1 MKIFLIGKIG
11 SINHWLEDIAGALR
25 SAGHEV
31 QFGVTRHTWL
41 NARLERALTPLIVA
55 RLTAQV
61 AAFQPDL
68 ILAVGGY
75 HTPPAV
81 LAALRAMPIRPPIAG
96 WVGDQFAPAL
106 QGTADLY
113 DLVGY
118 TDTGLLA
125 QHRGLR
131 FAARAL
137 YLPHAVD
144 ARRASARPPADR
156 KPGMVFIANP
166 TPHRR
171 EVVDALAQPISVYG
185 PGWAPSTT
193 VAHDI
198 HRRRLAADAL
208 AGVYARHTAALNIHN
223 ELNVVHGLNQR
234 NFDPCLTQT
243 LVVAEDQPDL
253 ALCFEPGREVVVY
266 ADPAN
271 LNDLHARLIKDAP
284 WAAKIARQGRRRVL
298 AEHTF
303 EHRLAALMAAL

>member
-1 MKIFLIGKIG
+1 
-11 SINHWLEDIAGALR
+11 
-25 SAGHEV
+25 
-31 QFGVTRHTWL
+31 
-41 NARLERALTPLIVA
+41 
-55 RLTAQV
+55 
-61 AAFQPDL
+61 
-68 ILAVGGY
+68 
-75 HTPPAV
+75 
-81 LAALRAMPIRPPIAG
+81 
-96 WVGDQFAPAL
+96 
-106 QGTADLY
+106 
-113 DLVGY
+113 
-118 TDTGLLA
+118 
-125 QHRGLR
+125 
-131 FAARAL
+131 
-137 YLPHAVD
+137 
-144 ARRASARPPADR
+144 
-156 KPGMVFIANP
+156 MVFIANP

-171 EVVDALAQPISVYG
+171 AVIDALTQPISVYG
-185 PGWAPSTT
+185 PGWTPSAA

-303 EHRLAALMAAL
+303 EHRLAAIIAAL